1 MAFRERHRKEQ
12 LAAKERNKAGSKTG
26 AKKLK
31 SNDSALLLKEL
42 SKKKKRGE
50 DMDEK
55 EIEQFKKDKAERES
69 INNDAETDNDEVVS
83 VLPKWVKF
91 PISNDEFYPAEFD
104 KTIYDCYNLKVV
116 FDREKTGFEETK
128 DFPIVMN
135 SIIAGRYQVVEYLGS
150 AAFSKAIQCYDIHT
164 EQMVCMKIIENN
176 KDYFDQSI
184 DEIKLLR
191 FIISNCDDLDDK
203 NLLKV
208 IDYFY
213 HKEHLIIVTE
223 LLRDNLYEYSKYNR
237 EVEKKHYFDIPR
249 LQKVTKQ
256 ILNALNFIHD
266 LNLIH
271 CDLKPENI
279 LIKSYSKSEIK
290 VIDFGSSCFIH
301 DHLSSYVQSRSY
313 RAPEVILGCKYDFK
327 IDMWSLGCILAE
339 LFTGYVL
346 FQNDSVQG
354 LLSRVVGI
362 IGPIPEYMMKEG
374 KLVSNFFTREGLIY
388 MEAPDED
395 EESQNGIH
403 PS

>member
-1 MAFRERHRKEQ
+1 MSNDDSFSNIAPAIENKPEQTSEKSENAQNSKAAADGAGANIDDLNLDQSLDKDISKEKPSVINPATGALDIDTIINDIIAKEGFGEGKMMYDAKAIHPKNKEYLDEYVDEDDPGFDTYVVNEENFVASCQELARLNAFPDRAIQPDTKHDMAFRERHRKEQ
-12 LAAKERNKAGSKTG
+12 LAAKERNKANSKSG

-69 INNDAETDNDEVVS
+69 INEETENDDTSVS

-91 PISNDEFYPAEFD
+91 PVSNDDFYPAEFD

-128 DFPIVMN
+128 DFPIVLN

-191 FIISNCDDLDDK
+191 FIISNCDDLDEK

-249 LQKVTKQ
+249 LQKVTK
-256 ILNALNFIHD
+256 
-266 LNLIH
+266 
-271 CDLKPENI
+271 
-279 LIKSYSKSEIK
+279 
-290 VIDFGSSCFIH
+290 
-301 DHLSSYVQSRSY
+301 
-313 RAPEVILGCKYDFK
+313 
-327 IDMWSLGCILAE
+327 
-339 LFTGYVL
+339 
-346 FQNDSVQG
+346 
-354 LLSRVVGI
+354 
-362 IGPIPEYMMKEG
+362 
-374 KLVSNFFTREGLIY
+374 
-388 MEAPDED
+388 
-395 EESQNGIH
+395 
-403 PS
+403 